1 MRGPI
6 AERLQKYLARTGA
19 ASRRK
24 CEELIAAGR
33 VMVNGEI
40 VTEMGTTVGPGDVV
54 LLDGEPVEPE
64 PLEYYLLNKPAGVV
78 CTVSDPEGRRTVVD
92 FIPSR
97 ARIFPV
103 GRLDKDTTGLIILTN
118 DGKFAHRLMHPRYEV
133 DKVYRAEV
141 RGKIDEA
148 RLERLRRGIRLED
161 ALTAPAGVCLLA
173 AREDASE
180 LELTIHEGRKRQVRR
195 MLEAVGRPVI
205 RLHRCRYAML
215 DDRRLGIGR
224 FRLLVP
230 QELRELRK
238 LSGEDSTD
246 E

>member
-1 MRGPI
+1 
-6 AERLQKYLARTGA
+6 
-19 ASRRK
+19 
-24 CEELIAAGR
+24 
-33 VMVNGEI
+33 MVNGEI

-78 CTVSDPEGRRTVVD
+78 CTVSDPGGRRTVVD

-118 DGKFAHRLMHPRYEV
+118 DGKLAHGLMHPRYEV

-148 RLERLRRGIRLED
+148 RLERLRRGVRLED
-161 ALTAPAGVCLLA
+161 GLTTPAGVCLLV

-224 FRLLVP
+224 FRVLVP